1 MREVVILCPTSV
13 ERNAAIRVAAKC
25 ARIIQT
31 GPGPIRM
38 HAALAQLFPKPPNP
52 ETRII
57 LFGVAGA
64 LREAPRASLISHII
78 DREGNRWSVPL
89 HQPTTASPDPSP
101 TPPHPITLLGI
112 DQPITE
118 VPAKSRLAH
127 NFPEAQL
134 IDCESHAFAR
144 ECARLALDWRI
155 IRGVSDGPT
164 DPLPT
169 NAPAWLTPEGDI
181 RLTAVAASCLA
192 RPRTIPHVARLARR
206 TSSALR
212 AAAAIL
218 TRIID
223 ENPKRPEPRA

>member
-13 ERNAAIRVAAKC
+13 ERNAAIRVAAKR

-64 LREAPRASLISHII
+64 LREAPSASLISHII
-78 DREGNRWSVPL
+78 DREGNRWSAPL
-89 HQPTTASPDPSP
+89 HQPDTTPTDPSR
-101 TPPHPITLLGI
+101 TLPHPITLLGV

-118 VPAKSRLAH
+118 VPAKARLASDY
-127 NFPEAQL
+127 PEAQL
-134 IDCESHAFAR
+134 IDCESHIFAR

-169 NAPAWLTPEGDI
+169 NAPAWLAPEGDI
-181 RLTAVAASCLA
+181 RLTAVAASCFA
-192 RPRTIPHVARLARR
+192 HPRTIPHVARLARR
-206 TSSALR
+206 TSAALR

-218 TRIID
+218 IRIID
-223 ENPKRPEPRA
+223 ENLKRPESPA